1 MNFQTVASGVV
12 YTVKRWSVGRGQ
24 VEFAPMRLGIFKDWL
39 NKVGQVF
46 TRRGVDEELLEELEE
61 TLIAADVNV
70 NAAQEILETLRS
82 EAKAQRLREA
92 DDVRACLRELLKG
105 WLVDPAPLTISPTP
119 PTVYLFVGVNGAG
132 KTTSIAKTAHMLQQQ
147 GKRVLLAAGDT
158 FRAAAIDQLQIWAD
172 RLGCDLVK
180 HKEGADPSAVVF
192 DAIQAARARG
202 MDFVLADTAG
212 RQHTH
217 ARLMEELK
225 KVHRVTEK
233 ALERPPDEVLLVLDA
248 VAGQNA
254 IRQAE
259 EFSRALPLT
268 GIVLTKLDSTSR
280 GGAVLTIRRQLG
292 IPIKLVGLGEKADQI
307 APFDPDAFVDGL
319 LAAE

>member
-1 MNFQTVASGVV
+1 
-12 YTVKRWSVGRGQ
+12 
-24 VEFAPMRLGIFKDWL
+24 MRLGIFKDWL
-39 NKVGQVF
+39 GKVGQLF

-70 NAAQEILETLRS
+70 NAVQEILETLRQ
-82 EAKAQRLREA
+82 EARAQRLREA
-92 DDVRACLRELLKG
+92 DDVRACLQTLLRG
-105 WLVDPAPLTISPTP
+105 WLGEPAPLAVSATP
-119 PTVYLFVGVNGAG
+119 PTVYLFVGVNGVG
-132 KTTSIAKTAHMLQQQ
+132 KTTSIAKVAHMLQRQ

-158 FRAAAIDQLQIWAD
+158 FRAAAIDQLQIWAE

-202 MDFVLADTAG
+202 VDFVLADTAG

-225 KVHRVTEK
+225 KVHRVAEK
-233 ALERPPDEVLLVLDA
+233 ALERSPDEVLLVLDA

-259 EFSRALPLT
+259 EFARALPLS

-280 GGAVLTIRRQLG
+280 GGAVLTVRQQLG

-307 APFDPDAFVDGL
+307 APFDPDAFVEGL

>member
-1 MNFQTVASGVV
+1 
-12 YTVKRWSVGRGQ
+12 
-24 VEFAPMRLGIFKDWL
+24 MRLGIFKDWL
-39 NKVGQVF
+39 NKVGHAF

-70 NAAQEILETLRS
+70 NAAQEMLETLRA

-105 WLVDPAPLTISPTP
+105 WLGDPAPLMVSPTP

-132 KTTSIAKTAHMLQQQ
+132 KTTSIAKTAHMLQRQ

-225 KVHRVTEK
+225 KVHRVAEK
-233 ALERPPDEVLLVLDA
+233 ALGRPPDEVLLVLDA

-280 GGAVLTIRRQLG
+280 GGAVLTIRKQLG

>member
-1 MNFQTVASGVV
+1 
-12 YTVKRWSVGRGQ
+12 
-24 VEFAPMRLGIFKDWL
+24 MRLGIFKGWL

-70 NAAQEILETLRS
+70 NAVQEILETLRA
-82 EAKAQRLREA
+82 EARAQRLREA

-105 WLVDPAPLTISPTP
+105 WLGDPAPLTVSPTP

-132 KTTSIAKTAHMLQQQ
+132 KTTSIAKTAHMLQRQ

-225 KVHRVTEK
+225 KVHRVAEK
-233 ALERPPDEVLLVLDA
+233 ALGRPPDEVLLVLDA

-280 GGAVLTIRRQLG
+280 GGAVLTIRKQLG

-307 APFDPDAFVDGL
+307 ALFNPDAFVDGL

>member
-1 MNFQTVASGVV
+1 
-12 YTVKRWSVGRGQ
+12 
-24 VEFAPMRLGIFKDWL
+24 MRLGIFKDWL
-39 NKVGQVF
+39 GKVGQVF

-70 NAAQEILETLRS
+70 NAVQEILEMLRQ
-82 EAKAQRLREA
+82 EARAQRLREA
-92 DDVRACLRELLKG
+92 DDVRACLQTLLRG
-105 WLVDPAPLTISPTP
+105 WLGAPEPLAVSPTP
-119 PTVYLFVGVNGAG
+119 PTVYLFVGVNGVG
-132 KTTSIAKTAHMLQQQ
+132 KTTSIAKVAHMLQRQ

-158 FRAAAIDQLQIWAD
+158 FRAAAIDQLQIWAE

-225 KVHRVTEK
+225 KVHRVAEK

-254 IRQAE
+254 LRQAE
-259 EFSRALPLT
+259 EFARALPLS

-280 GGAVLTIRRQLG
+280 GGAVLTIRKQLG

-307 APFDPDAFVDGL
+307 ALFDPDAFVDGL
-319 LAAE
+319 LAAD

>member
-1 MNFQTVASGVV
+1 
-12 YTVKRWSVGRGQ
+12 
-24 VEFAPMRLGIFKDWL
+24 MRLGIFKDWL
-39 NKVGQVF
+39 NKVGQAF

-70 NAAQEILETLRS
+70 NAVQEILETLRA
-82 EAKAQRLREA
+82 EARAQRLREA

-105 WLVDPAPLTISPTP
+105 WLGDPAPLTISPTP

-132 KTTSIAKTAHMLQQQ
+132 KTTSIAKTAHMLQRQ

-225 KVHRVTEK
+225 KVHRVAEK
-233 ALERPPDEVLLVLDA
+233 ALGRPPDEVLLVLDA

-280 GGAVLTIRRQLG
+280 GGAVLTIRKQLG

>member
-1 MNFQTVASGVV
+1 
-12 YTVKRWSVGRGQ
+12 
-24 VEFAPMRLGIFKDWL
+24 MRLGIFKDWL

-70 NAAQEILETLRS
+70 NAVQEILETLRS

-105 WLVDPAPLTISPTP
+105 WLGDPAPLTVSPTP

-132 KTTSIAKTAHMLQQQ
+132 KTTSIAKTAHMLQRQ

-225 KVHRVTEK
+225 KVHRVAEK

-307 APFDPDAFVDGL
+307 ALFNPDAFVDGL

>member
-1 MNFQTVASGVV
+1 
-12 YTVKRWSVGRGQ
+12 
-24 VEFAPMRLGIFKDWL
+24 MRLGIFKGWL
-39 NKVGQVF
+39 NKVGQAF

-70 NAAQEILETLRS
+70 NAVQEILETLRS

-105 WLVDPAPLTISPTP
+105 WLGDPAPLTVSPTP

-225 KVHRVTEK
+225 KVHRVAEK
-233 ALERPPDEVLLVLDA
+233 ALGRPPDEVLLVLDA

-307 APFDPDAFVDGL
+307 ALFDPDAFADGL

>member
-24 VEFAPMRLGIFKDWL
+24 VEFAPMRLGILKDWL

-70 NAAQEILETLRS
+70 NAVQEILETLRA
-82 EAKAQRLREA
+82 EARAQRLREA

-105 WLVDPAPLTISPTP
+105 WLGDPAPLTVSPTP

-132 KTTSIAKTAHMLQQQ
+132 KTTSIAKTAHMLQRQ

-225 KVHRVTEK
+225 KVHRVAEK
-233 ALERPPDEVLLVLDA
+233 ALGRLPDEVLLVLDA

-307 APFDPDAFVDGL
+307 ALFNPDAFVDGL

>member
-1 MNFQTVASGVV
+1 
-12 YTVKRWSVGRGQ
+12 
-24 VEFAPMRLGIFKDWL
+24 MRLGIFKDWL

-61 TLIAADVNV
+61 TLITADMNV
-70 NAAQEILETLRS
+70 NAVQEILEALRT
-82 EAKAQRLREA
+82 EAKAQRLREET
-92 DDVRACLRELLKG
+92 DVRECLRALLKG
-105 WLVDPAPLTISPTP
+105 WLGEPASLTVSATP
-119 PTVYLFVGVNGAG
+119 PTVYLFVGVNGVG
-132 KTTSIAKTAHMLQQQ
+132 KTTSIAKVGHMLQRQ

-158 FRAAAIDQLQIWAD
+158 FRAAAIDQLQIWAE
-172 RLGCDLVK
+172 RLGCDIVK

-202 MDFVLADTAG
+202 IDFVLADTAG

-225 KVHRVTEK
+225 KVYRVSEK

-259 EFSRALPLT
+259 EFARALPIT
-268 GIVLTKLDSTSR
+268 GIILTKLDSTSR
-280 GGAVLTIRRQLG
+280 GGAILTIRKELG

-307 APFDPDAFVDGL
+307 APFNPEAFVDGL
-319 LAAE
+319 IAGD

>member
-1 MNFQTVASGVV
+1 
-12 YTVKRWSVGRGQ
+12 
-24 VEFAPMRLGIFKDWL
+24 MRLGIFKDWL
-39 NKVGQVF
+39 GKVGQVF
-46 TRRGVDEELLEELEE
+46 SRRGVDEELLEELEE
-61 TLIAADVNV
+61 TLIVADVDV
-70 NAAQEILETLRS
+70 SAVQEMLEALRQ
-82 EAKAQRLREA
+82 EARAQRLRAA
-92 DDVRACLRELLKG
+92 DDVRACLRHLLKS
-105 WLVDPAPLTISPTP
+105 WLGDPAPLTVSPTP
-119 PTVYLFVGVNGAG
+119 PTVYLFVGVNGVG
-132 KTTSIAKTAHMLQQQ
+132 KTTRIAKTAHMFQRQ

-158 FRAAAIDQLQIWAD
+158 FRAAAIDQLQIWAQ

-202 MDFVLADTAG
+202 IDFVLADTAG

-225 KVHRVTEK
+225 KVHRVAEK

-259 EFSRALPLT
+259 QFARALPLS
-268 GIVLTKLDSTSR
+268 GVVLTKLDSTSR
-280 GGAVLTIRRQLG
+280 GGAVLTVRKQPG

-307 APFDPDAFVDGL
+307 APFDPDAFVEGL

>member
-1 MNFQTVASGVV
+1 
-12 YTVKRWSVGRGQ
+12 
-24 VEFAPMRLGIFKDWL
+24 MRLGIFKDWL
-39 NKVGQVF
+39 GKVGQLF

-70 NAAQEILETLRS
+70 NAVQEILETLRQ
-82 EAKAQRLREA
+82 EARAQRLREA
-92 DDVRACLRELLKG
+92 DDVRVCLQTLLRG
-105 WLVDPAPLTISPTP
+105 WLGEPAPLAVSATP
-119 PTVYLFVGVNGAG
+119 PTVYLFVGVNGVG
-132 KTTSIAKTAHMLQQQ
+132 KTTSIAKVAHMLQRQ

-158 FRAAAIDQLQIWAD
+158 FRAAAIDQLQIWAE

-202 MDFVLADTAG
+202 VDFVLADTAG

-225 KVHRVTEK
+225 KVHRVAEK

-259 EFSRALPLT
+259 EFARALPLS

-280 GGAVLTIRRQLG
+280 GGAVLTVRKQLG

-307 APFDPDAFVDGL
+307 APFDPDTFVEGL

>member
-1 MNFQTVASGVV
+1 
-12 YTVKRWSVGRGQ
+12 
-24 VEFAPMRLGIFKDWL
+24 MRLGIFKDWL
-39 NKVGQVF
+39 GKVGQVF

-70 NAAQEILETLRS
+70 NAVQEILEMLRQ
-82 EAKAQRLREA
+82 EARAQRLREA
-92 DDVRACLRELLKG
+92 DDVRACLQTLLRG
-105 WLVDPAPLTISPTP
+105 WLGAPEPLAVSPTP
-119 PTVYLFVGVNGAG
+119 PTVYLFVGVNGVG
-132 KTTSIAKTAHMLQQQ
+132 KTTSIAKVAHMLQRQ

-158 FRAAAIDQLQIWAD
+158 FRAAAIDQLQIWAE

-225 KVHRVTEK
+225 KVHRVAEK

-254 IRQAE
+254 LRQAE
-259 EFSRALPLT
+259 EFARALPLS

-280 GGAVLTIRRQLG
+280 GGAVLTVRKQLG

-307 APFDPDAFVDGL
+307 APFDPDAFVEGL

>member
-1 MNFQTVASGVV
+1 
-12 YTVKRWSVGRGQ
+12 
-24 VEFAPMRLGIFKDWL
+24 MRLGIFKDWL
-39 NKVGQVF
+39 GKVGQLF

-70 NAAQEILETLRS
+70 NAVQEILETLRQ
-82 EAKAQRLREA
+82 EARAQRLREA
-92 DDVRACLRELLKG
+92 DDVRACLQTLLRG
-105 WLVDPAPLTISPTP
+105 WLGEPAPLAVSATP
-119 PTVYLFVGVNGAG
+119 PTVYLFVGVNGVG
-132 KTTSIAKTAHMLQQQ
+132 KTTSIAKVAHMLQRQ

-158 FRAAAIDQLQIWAD
+158 FRAAAIDQLQIWAE

-202 MDFVLADTAG
+202 VDFVLADTAG

-225 KVHRVTEK
+225 KVHRVAEK
-233 ALERPPDEVLLVLDA
+233 ALERSPDEVLLVLDA

-259 EFSRALPLT
+259 EFARALPLS

-280 GGAVLTIRRQLG
+280 GGAVLTVRKQLG

-307 APFDPDAFVDGL
+307 ALFDPDAFVEGL

>member
-1 MNFQTVASGVV
+1 V
-12 YTVKRWSVGRGQ
+12 
-24 VEFAPMRLGIFKDWL
+24 
-39 NKVGQVF
+39 
-46 TRRGVDEELLEELEE
+46 
-61 TLIAADVNV
+61 
-70 NAAQEILETLRS
+70 QEILETLRA
-82 EAKAQRLREA
+82 EARAQRLREA

-105 WLVDPAPLTISPTP
+105 WLGDPAPLTVSPTP

-225 KVHRVTEK
+225 KVHRVAEK
-233 ALERPPDEVLLVLDA
+233 ALGRPPDEVLLVLDA

-280 GGAVLTIRRQLG
+280 GGAVLTIRKQLG

-307 APFDPDAFVDGL
+307 ALFDPDAFVDGL

>member
-1 MNFQTVASGVV
+1 
-12 YTVKRWSVGRGQ
+12 
-24 VEFAPMRLGIFKDWL
+24 MRLGIFKDWL
-39 NKVGQVF
+39 NKVGQAF

-70 NAAQEILETLRS
+70 NAVQEILETLRS

-105 WLVDPAPLTISPTP
+105 WLGDPAPLTVSPTP

-132 KTTSIAKTAHMLQQQ
+132 KTTSIAKTAHMLQRQ

-225 KVHRVTEK
+225 KVHRVAEK
-233 ALERPPDEVLLVLDA
+233 ALGRPPDEVLLVLDA

-280 GGAVLTIRRQLG
+280 GGAVLTIRKQLG

-307 APFDPDAFVDGL
+307 ALFNPDAFVDGL
-319 LAAE
+319 LAAD

>member
-1 MNFQTVASGVV
+1 
-12 YTVKRWSVGRGQ
+12 
-24 VEFAPMRLGIFKDWL
+24 MRLGIFKNWL

-70 NAAQEILETLRS
+70 NAAQEMLETLRA
-82 EAKAQRLREA
+82 EARAQRLREA

-105 WLVDPAPLTISPTP
+105 WLGDPAPLTISPTP

-225 KVHRVTEK
+225 KVHRVAEK
-233 ALERPPDEVLLVLDA
+233 ALGRPPDEVLLVLDA

-280 GGAVLTIRRQLG
+280 GGAVLTIRKQLG

-307 APFDPDAFVDGL
+307 ALFNPDAFVDGL
-319 LAAE
+319 LAAD

>member
-1 MNFQTVASGVV
+1 
-12 YTVKRWSVGRGQ
+12 
-24 VEFAPMRLGIFKDWL
+24 MRLGVFKDWL

-70 NAAQEILETLRS
+70 NAAQEMLETLRS

-92 DDVRACLRELLKG
+92 DDVRACLRDLLKG
-105 WLVDPAPLTISPTP
+105 WLGDPAPLTISPTP

-132 KTTSIAKTAHMLQQQ
+132 KTTSIAKTAHMLQRQ

-225 KVHRVTEK
+225 KVHRVAEK
-233 ALERPPDEVLLVLDA
+233 ALGRPPDEVLLVLDA

-254 IRQAE
+254 VRQAE
-259 EFSRALPLT
+259 EFARALPLT

-280 GGAVLTIRRQLG
+280 GGAVLTIRKQLG

-307 APFDPDAFVDGL
+307 ALFDPDAFADGL

>member
-1 MNFQTVASGVV
+1 
-12 YTVKRWSVGRGQ
+12 
-24 VEFAPMRLGIFKDWL
+24 MRLGIFKGWL
-39 NKVGQVF
+39 NKVGQAF

-70 NAAQEILETLRS
+70 NAVQEILETLRA
-82 EAKAQRLREA
+82 EARAQRLREA

-105 WLVDPAPLTISPTP
+105 WLGDPAPLTVSPTP

-225 KVHRVTEK
+225 KVHRVAEK
-233 ALERPPDEVLLVLDA
+233 ALGRPPDEVLLVLDA

-307 APFDPDAFVDGL
+307 ALFDPDAFADGL

>member
-1 MNFQTVASGVV
+1 
-12 YTVKRWSVGRGQ
+12 
-24 VEFAPMRLGIFKDWL
+24 MRLGIFKDWL

-70 NAAQEILETLRS
+70 NAVQEILETLRA
-82 EAKAQRLREA
+82 EARAQRLREA

-105 WLVDPAPLTISPTP
+105 WLGDPAPLTVSPTP

-225 KVHRVTEK
+225 KVHRVAEK
-233 ALERPPDEVLLVLDA
+233 ALGRPPDEVLLVLDA

-280 GGAVLTIRRQLG
+280 GGAVLTIRKQLG

>member
-1 MNFQTVASGVV
+1 
-12 YTVKRWSVGRGQ
+12 
-24 VEFAPMRLGIFKDWL
+24 MRLGIFKDWL
-39 NKVGQVF
+39 NRVGQVF

-70 NAAQEILETLRS
+70 NAVQEILETLRS

-105 WLVDPAPLTISPTP
+105 WLGDPAPLTVSPTP

-132 KTTSIAKTAHMLQQQ
+132 KTTSIAKTAHMLQRQ

-225 KVHRVTEK
+225 KVHRVAEK
-233 ALERPPDEVLLVLDA
+233 ALGRPPDEVLLVLDA

-280 GGAVLTIRRQLG
+280 GGAVLTIRKQLG

>member
-1 MNFQTVASGVV
+1 
-12 YTVKRWSVGRGQ
+12 
-24 VEFAPMRLGIFKDWL
+24 MRLGIFKDWL
-39 NKVGQVF
+39 GKVGQLF

-70 NAAQEILETLRS
+70 NAVQEILQTLRQ
-82 EAKAQRLREA
+82 EARAQRLREA
-92 DDVRACLRELLKG
+92 DDVRVCLQTLLRG
-105 WLVDPAPLTISPTP
+105 WLGEPAPLAVSATP
-119 PTVYLFVGVNGAG
+119 PTVYLFVGVNGVG
-132 KTTSIAKTAHMLQQQ
+132 KTTSIAKVAHMLQRQ

-158 FRAAAIDQLQIWAD
+158 FRAAAIDQLQIWAE

-202 MDFVLADTAG
+202 VDFVLADTAG

-225 KVHRVTEK
+225 KVHRVAEK

-259 EFSRALPLT
+259 EFARALPLS

-280 GGAVLTIRRQLG
+280 GGAVLTVRQQLG

-307 APFDPDAFVDGL
+307 APFDPDAFVEGL

>member
-1 MNFQTVASGVV
+1 
-12 YTVKRWSVGRGQ
+12 
-24 VEFAPMRLGIFKDWL
+24 MRLGIFKDWL
-39 NKVGQVF
+39 GKVGQVF

-70 NAAQEILETLRS
+70 NAVQEILEMLRQ
-82 EAKAQRLREA
+82 EARAQRLREA
-92 DDVRACLRELLKG
+92 DDVRACLQTLLRG
-105 WLVDPAPLTISPTP
+105 WLGAPEPLAVSPTP
-119 PTVYLFVGVNGAG
+119 PTVYLFVGVNGVG
-132 KTTSIAKTAHMLQQQ
+132 KTTSIAKVAHMLQRQ

-158 FRAAAIDQLQIWAD
+158 FRAAAIDQLQIWAE

-180 HKEGADPSAVVF
+180 HKDGADPSAVVF

-225 KVHRVTEK
+225 KVHRVAEK

-259 EFSRALPLT
+259 EFARALPLS

-280 GGAVLTIRRQLG
+280 GGAVLTVRKQLG

-307 APFDPDAFVDGL
+307 APFDPDAFVEGL

>member
-1 MNFQTVASGVV
+1 
-12 YTVKRWSVGRGQ
+12 
-24 VEFAPMRLGIFKDWL
+24 MRLGIFKNWL

-70 NAAQEILETLRS
+70 NAVQEILETLRA
-82 EAKAQRLREA
+82 EARAQRLREA

-105 WLVDPAPLTISPTP
+105 WLGDPAPLTVSPTP

-202 MDFVLADTAG
+202 VDFVLADTAG

-225 KVHRVTEK
+225 KVHRVAEK
-233 ALERPPDEVLLVLDA
+233 ALGRPPDEVLLVLDA

>member
-1 MNFQTVASGVV
+1 
-12 YTVKRWSVGRGQ
+12 
-24 VEFAPMRLGIFKDWL
+24 MRLGIFKNWL

-70 NAAQEILETLRS
+70 NAVQEMLETLRS

-105 WLVDPAPLTISPTP
+105 WLGDPAPLTISPTP

-158 FRAAAIDQLQIWAD
+158 FRAAAIDQLQIWAE

-225 KVHRVTEK
+225 KVHRVAEK
-233 ALERPPDEVLLVLDA
+233 ALGRLPDEVLLVLDA

-254 IRQAE
+254 VRQAE
-259 EFSRALPLT
+259 EFARALPLT

-307 APFDPDAFVDGL
+307 ALFNPDAFVDGL

>member
-1 MNFQTVASGVV
+1 
-12 YTVKRWSVGRGQ
+12 
-24 VEFAPMRLGIFKDWL
+24 MRLGIFKGWL
-39 NKVGQVF
+39 NKVGQAF

-70 NAAQEILETLRS
+70 NAVQEILETLRS

-92 DDVRACLRELLKG
+92 DDVRACLRDLLKG
-105 WLVDPAPLTISPTP
+105 WLGDPAPLTISPTP

-158 FRAAAIDQLQIWAD
+158 FRAAAIDQLQIWAE

-225 KVHRVTEK
+225 KVHRVAEK

-259 EFSRALPLT
+259 EFARALPLT

-280 GGAVLTIRRQLG
+280 GGAVLTIRKQLG

>member
-1 MNFQTVASGVV
+1 
-12 YTVKRWSVGRGQ
+12 
-24 VEFAPMRLGIFKDWL
+24 MRLGIFKDWL
-39 NKVGQVF
+39 GKVGQVF

-70 NAAQEILETLRS
+70 NAVQEILEMLRQ
-82 EAKAQRLREA
+82 EARAQRLREA
-92 DDVRACLRELLKG
+92 DDVRACLQTLLRG
-105 WLVDPAPLTISPTP
+105 WLGAPEPLAVSPTP
-119 PTVYLFVGVNGAG
+119 PTVYLFVGVNGVG
-132 KTTSIAKTAHMLQQQ
+132 KTTSIAKVAHMLQRQ

-158 FRAAAIDQLQIWAD
+158 FRAAAIDQLQIWAE

-225 KVHRVTEK
+225 KVHRVAEK

-259 EFSRALPLT
+259 EFARALPLS

-280 GGAVLTIRRQLG
+280 GGAVLTVRKQLG

-307 APFDPDAFVDGL
+307 APFDPDAFVEGL

>member
-1 MNFQTVASGVV
+1 
-12 YTVKRWSVGRGQ
+12 
-24 VEFAPMRLGIFKDWL
+24 MRLGVFKDWL

-70 NAAQEILETLRS
+70 NAAQEMLETLRS

-92 DDVRACLRELLKG
+92 DDVRACLRDLLKG
-105 WLVDPAPLTISPTP
+105 WLGDPAPLTISPTP

-158 FRAAAIDQLQIWAD
+158 FRAAAIDQLQIWAE

-202 MDFVLADTAG
+202 VDFVLADTAG

-225 KVHRVTEK
+225 KVHRVAEK
-233 ALERPPDEVLLVLDA
+233 ALGRPPDEVLLVLDA

-259 EFSRALPLT
+259 EFARALPLT

-307 APFDPDAFVDGL
+307 ALFDPDAFVDGL

>member
-1 MNFQTVASGVV
+1 
-12 YTVKRWSVGRGQ
+12 
-24 VEFAPMRLGIFKDWL
+24 MRLGIFKDWL

-70 NAAQEILETLRS
+70 NAVQEILETLRA

-105 WLVDPAPLTISPTP
+105 WLGDPAPLTISPTP

-132 KTTSIAKTAHMLQQQ
+132 KTTSIAKTAHMLQHQ

-158 FRAAAIDQLQIWAD
+158 FRAAAIDQLQIWAE

-225 KVHRVTEK
+225 KVHRVAEK
-233 ALERPPDEVLLVLDA
+233 ALGRPPDEVLLALDA

-307 APFDPDAFVDGL
+307 ALFNPDAFVDGL

>member
-1 MNFQTVASGVV
+1 
-12 YTVKRWSVGRGQ
+12 
-24 VEFAPMRLGIFKDWL
+24 MRLGIFKGWL
-39 NKVGQVF
+39 NKVGQAF

-70 NAAQEILETLRS
+70 NAVQEILETLRS

-105 WLVDPAPLTISPTP
+105 WLGDPAPLTVSPTP

-132 KTTSIAKTAHMLQQQ
+132 KTTSIAKTAHMLQRQ

-225 KVHRVTEK
+225 KVHRVAEK
-233 ALERPPDEVLLVLDA
+233 ALGRPPDEVLLVLDA

-280 GGAVLTIRRQLG
+280 GGAVLTIRKQLG

-307 APFDPDAFVDGL
+307 ALFDPDAFVDGL

>member
-1 MNFQTVASGVV
+1 
-12 YTVKRWSVGRGQ
+12 
-24 VEFAPMRLGIFKDWL
+24 MRLGIFKDWL

-61 TLIAADVNV
+61 TLITADMNV
-70 NAAQEILETLRS
+70 NAVQEILDALRT
-82 EAKAQRLREA
+82 EAKAQRLREEA
-92 DDVRACLRELLKG
+92 DVRECLRALLKG
-105 WLVDPAPLTISPTP
+105 WLGEPASLTVNATP
-119 PTVYLFVGVNGAG
+119 PTVYLFVGVNGVG
-132 KTTSIAKTAHMLQQQ
+132 KTTSIAKVGHMLQRQ

-158 FRAAAIDQLQIWAD
+158 FRAAAIDQLQIWAE
-172 RLGCDLVK
+172 RLGCDIVK

-202 MDFVLADTAG
+202 IDFVLADTAG

-225 KVHRVTEK
+225 KVYRVSEK

-259 EFSRALPLT
+259 EFARALPIT
-268 GIVLTKLDSTSR
+268 GIILTKLDSTSR
-280 GGAVLTIRRQLG
+280 GGAILTIRKELR

-319 LAAE
+319 IAGD

>member
-1 MNFQTVASGVV
+1 
-12 YTVKRWSVGRGQ
+12 
-24 VEFAPMRLGIFKDWL
+24 MRLGIFKGWL
-39 NKVGQVF
+39 NRVGQVF

-70 NAAQEILETLRS
+70 NAVQEILETLRS

-92 DDVRACLRELLKG
+92 DDVRACLRDLLKG
-105 WLVDPAPLTISPTP
+105 WLGDPAPLTVSPTP

-132 KTTSIAKTAHMLQQQ
+132 KTTSIAKTAHMLQRQ

-225 KVHRVTEK
+225 KVHRVAEK
-233 ALERPPDEVLLVLDA
+233 ALGRLPDEVLLVLDA

-254 IRQAE
+254 VRQAE

-280 GGAVLTIRRQLG
+280 GGAVLTIRKQLG

-307 APFDPDAFVDGL
+307 ALFDPDAFVDGL

>member
-1 MNFQTVASGVV
+1 
-12 YTVKRWSVGRGQ
+12 
-24 VEFAPMRLGIFKDWL
+24 MRLGIFKDWL

-70 NAAQEILETLRS
+70 NAAQEMLETLRS

-92 DDVRACLRELLKG
+92 DDVRACLRDLLKG
-105 WLVDPAPLTISPTP
+105 WLGDPAPLTVSPTP

-132 KTTSIAKTAHMLQQQ
+132 KTTSIAKTAHMLQRQ

-225 KVHRVTEK
+225 KVHRVAEK
-233 ALERPPDEVLLVLDA
+233 ALGRPPDEVLLVLDA

-307 APFDPDAFVDGL
+307 ALFNPDAFVDGL